1 MSDSELL
8 PCKLTPNR
16 LRYIRAQALWGDA
29 MKRREFISLLGGT
42 AAWPVASRAQQ
53 AAMPVIGLLYVRSPD
68 DSVPQLAAFRRGLAE
83 NGYIEG
89 QNVAIEYKWG
99 LGHYDRMPA
108 LAAELVRL
116 PANVILAGAEPS
128 VLAAKAATQTIPI
141 VFVVGSDP
149 RKLGLVASYNSPGGN
164 ATGVLI
170 FSTTLDVKR
179 LGLLHDLIPSAK
191 LLGVLVNPKFPYSQD
206 QLDQLKAAANAVSL
220 HLQIYEASNPDE
232 IDIAFEAIARDQIPA
247 LIVAADP
254 FFDTRRD
261 QLVGLAAQHAVPVM
275 YQFRQY
281 PAAGGLMSY
290 GADLPDA
297 YRQAG
302 IYVGQVLKG
311 ARPAELPV
319 QQESKFEFVINL
331 KTAKALGLT
340 IPSGV
345 MAIAD
350 EVIE

>member
-1 MSDSELL
+1 V
-8 PCKLTPNR
+8 
-16 LRYIRAQALWGDA
+16 
-29 MKRREFISLLGGT
+29 KRRDFITLVGG
-42 AAWPVASRAQQ
+42 AAAGWPLAARAQQ

-68 DSVPQLAAFRRGLAE
+68 DSAPQLAAFRRGLAE
-83 NGYIEG
+83 SGYVEG

-99 LGHYDRMPA
+99 LGHYDQMPA
-108 LAAELVRL
+108 LAGELVRL

-128 VLAAKAATQTIPI
+128 VLAAKAATSTMPI

-149 RKLGLVASYNSPGGN
+149 KKLGLVASYNSPGGN

-191 LLGVLVNPKFPYSQD
+191 TLGVLVNIKFPYAQD
-206 QLDQLKAAANAVSL
+206 QLDQLKAAANAASL
-220 HLQIYEASNPDE
+220 HLQIYSASDPNE
-232 IDIAFEAIARDQIPA
+232 IDTAFEDIARDEIPA

-254 FFDTRRD
+254 FFDTRAD
-261 QLVGLAAQHAVPVM
+261 QLIALAAQRAVSVM

-290 GADLPDA
+290 GPDLPDA

-302 IYVGQVLKG
+302 IYVGRVLEG
-311 ARPAELPV
+311 AKPAELPV
-319 QQESKFEFVINL
+319 LQESKFEFVINL

>member
-1 MSDSELL
+1 V
-8 PCKLTPNR
+8 
-16 LRYIRAQALWGDA
+16 
-29 MKRREFISLLGGT
+29 KRRDFITLVGG
-42 AAWPVASRAQQ
+42 AAAGWPLVARAQQ
-53 AAMPVIGLLYVRSPD
+53 AAMPVIGLLYVRSPE
-68 DSVPQLAAFRRGLAE
+68 DSAPQLAAFRRGLAE
-83 NGYIEG
+83 NGYVEG

-108 LAAELVRL
+108 MAAELVRL
-116 PANVILAGAEPS
+116 PVNVILAGAEPS
-128 VLAAKAATQTIPI
+128 VLAAKAATSTIPI

-164 ATGVLI
+164 ATGVNI

-191 LLGVLVNPKFPYSQD
+191 LLGVLVNPKFPYAQD
-206 QLDQLKAAANAVSL
+206 QLDQLEAAANTAGL
-220 HLQIYEASNPDE
+220 HLQIYNASNPAE
-232 IDIAFEAIARDQIPA
+232 IDTAFEATASDHIPA

-261 QLVGLAAQHAVPVM
+261 QLVALAAQRAMPVM

-281 PAAGGLMSY
+281 PAAGGLLSY
-290 GADLPDA
+290 GPDLPDA

-302 IYVGQVLKG
+302 IYVGHVLKG
-311 ARPAELPV
+311 AKLAELPV
-319 QQESKFEFVINL
+319 LQESKFDFVINL

>member
-1 MSDSELL
+1 M
-8 PCKLTPNR
+8 
-16 LRYIRAQALWGDA
+16 
-29 MKRREFISLLGGT
+29 
-42 AAWPVASRAQQ
+42 RAQQ
-53 AAMPVIGLLYVRSPD
+53 AAKPVIGLLYVRSPE
-68 DSVPQLAAFRRGLAE
+68 DSAPQLAAFRRGLAE
-83 NGYIEG
+83 NGYVEG
-89 QNVAIEYKWG
+89 QNVGIEYKWG

-108 LAAELVRL
+108 LAAELVGLRV
-116 PANVILAGAEPS
+116 NVILAGAEPS
-128 VLAAKAATQTIPI
+128 VLAAKAATSTIPT

-149 RKLGLVASYNSPGGN
+149 KKLGVVASYNKPGGN

-170 FSTTLDVKR
+170 FTATLDVKR

-191 LLGVLVNPKFPYSQD
+191 LFGVLVNSKFPYVQD
-206 QLDQLKAAANAVSL
+206 QIDQLESAANAAGL
-220 HLQIYEASNPDE
+220 HLQIYKASNPDE
-232 IDIAFEAIARDQIPA
+232 IEIAFEAIARDQIPA

-261 QLVGLAAQHAVPVM
+261 QLIALAAQRAVPVM

-290 GADLPDA
+290 GPDLPDA

-302 IYVGQVLKG
+302 IYVGHVLKG
-311 ARPAELPV
+311 ANLAELPV
-319 QQESKFEFVINL
+319 LQENKFEFVINL
-331 KTAKALGLT
+331 KTAKALGIA

-345 MAIAD
+345 LAIAD

>member
-1 MSDSELL
+1 M
-8 PCKLTPNR
+8 
-16 LRYIRAQALWGDA
+16 I
-29 MKRREFISLLGGT
+29 RREFLSLLGGGL
-42 AAWPVASRAQQ
+42 AALPLPARAQQ
-53 AAMPVIGLLYVRSPD
+53 AAMPVIGLLYVRSPE
-68 DSVPQLAAFRRGLAE
+68 DSAPQLAAFRRGLAE
-83 NGYIEG
+83 NGYVEG

-108 LAAELVRL
+108 MAAELVRL
-116 PANVILAGAEPS
+116 PVNVILAGAEPS
-128 VLAAKAATQTIPI
+128 VLGAKAATSNIPI
-141 VFVVGSDP
+141 VFVVGTDP

-170 FSTTLDVKR
+170 FTATLDVKR

-191 LLGVLVNPKFPYSQD
+191 LFGVLVNPKFPYVQD
-206 QLDQLKAAANAVSL
+206 QLDQLEGAANVAGL
-220 HLQIYEASNPDE
+220 YLQIYNASNPAE
-232 IDIAFEAIARDQIPA
+232 IDITFEAIAHDQIPA

-254 FFDTRRD
+254 FFDTRSD
-261 QLVGLAAQHAVPVM
+261 QLIALAAQRAVPVM

-281 PAAGGLMSY
+281 PAEGGLMSY
-290 GADLPDA
+290 GPDLLDA

-302 IYVGQVLKG
+302 NYVGRVLKG
-311 ARPAELPV
+311 AKLAELPV
-319 QQESKFEFVINL
+319 LQESKFEFVINL

-345 MAIAD
+345 LAIAD